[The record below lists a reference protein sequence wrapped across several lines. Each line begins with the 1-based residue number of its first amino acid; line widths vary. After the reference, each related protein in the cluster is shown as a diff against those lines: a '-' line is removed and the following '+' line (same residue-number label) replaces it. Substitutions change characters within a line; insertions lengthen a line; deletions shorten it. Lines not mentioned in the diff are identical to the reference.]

1 MPAIPYRTV
10 FDDTAGPVAAVLRV
24 RRDGRLLNLDR
35 MLLHSPAIAEGWS
48 ALMGPIRN
56 AGRISARH
64 RELAICA
71 VTFMNQADYESH
83 RHAALLIA
91 AGGSQ
96 AQVAALG
103 DVGSACMDTTLF
115 DDAERAVLALALD
128 STRDVAIRP
137 ATMAAVRTAFPTPDA
152 VLELMMVIAA
162 YNMVSRVLV
171 GLDVEIEGREA

>member
-10 FDDTAGPVAAVLRV
+10 FDGAAEPVAAAIRD
-24 RRDGRLLNLDR
+24 RRDGLLLNLDR

-71 VTFMNQADYESH
+71 VTFMNQADYESY

-91 AGGSQ
+91 AGGSD
-96 AQVAALG
+96 AQVAALA
-103 DVGSACMDTTLF
+103 DVGAACTDATLF
-115 DDAERAVLALALD
+115 DDAERAVLALAVD

-137 ATMAAVRTAFPTPDA
+137 ATMVAVRAAFATPDA
-152 VLELMMVIAA
+152 VLELMMIIAA

-171 GLDVEIEGREA
+171 GLEVDIE

>member
-1 MPAIPYRTV
+1 MPAIPYRTT
-10 FDDTAGPVAAVLRV
+10 FDDAARPVEAAIRV

-56 AGRISARH
+56 AGRVSARH

-71 VTFMNQADYESH
+71 VTFMNRADYESH

-91 AGGSQ
+91 AGGSE
-96 AQVAALG
+96 AQVAAL
-103 DVGSACMDTTLF
+103 DSVGAACTDTTLF

-128 STRDVAIRP
+128 STRDVVVRP
-137 ATMAAVRTAFPTPDA
+137 ATMVALRTAFATPDA
-152 VLELMMVIAA
+152 VLELMVIIAA

-171 GLDVEIEGREA
+171 GLDVEIEGHEA